1 MNKNQVIRIME
12 YIFNKNNK
20 IFELTDYP
28 EDYGS
33 LPEWV
38 EIRKEDYDHSFLII
52 SLTIILLFLLK
63 Q

>member
-1 MNKNQVIRIME
+1 ME